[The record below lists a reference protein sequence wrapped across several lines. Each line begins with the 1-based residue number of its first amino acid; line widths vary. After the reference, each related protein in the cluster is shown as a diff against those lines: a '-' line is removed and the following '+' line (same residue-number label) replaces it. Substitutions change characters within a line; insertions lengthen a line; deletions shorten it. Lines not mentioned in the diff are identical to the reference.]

1 MSTLKVNKIR
11 DTAGSADSI
20 TLDPNGGAVIAGV
33 TTVSTIKV
41 GSGVTISSD
50 GDIFHTG
57 VCTATSFS
65 GEIPAG
71 SIVGVCTSGFTK
83 TGGFGKLVQQVYY
96 SFTGVHAIT
105 NSDYTQIPNWDAS
118 ITPTS
123 SSNKILV
130 TTFLNWAG
138 ANNSY
143 TIAARLY
150 RKIGSGSYSHL
161 SAADGLEGGGAGG
174 STNGVHLA
182 AGEQTYDNYVRSFS
196 TGIFEDTTHGQS
208 GTAVSYSLYVH
219 DPRDSGQVF
228 INRYSYTT
236 NSDYANYTL
245 SGMLL
250 QEIAP

>member
-1 MSTLKVNKIR
+1 MSQIKV
-11 DTAGSADSI
+11 DSI
-20 TLDPNGGAVIAGV
+20 VPRGGLPSGASGGITQTVQAFKDDEFSF
-33 TTVSTIKV
+33 TTTGANSYVDLTGLS
-41 GSGVTISSD
+41 VTI
-50 GDIFHTG
+50 
-57 VCTATSFS
+57 
-65 GEIPAG
+65 
-71 SIVGVCTSGFTK
+71 
-83 TGGFGKLVQQVYY
+83 
-96 SFTGVHAIT
+96 
-105 NSDYTQIPNWDAS
+105 
-118 ITPTS
+118 TPQS